1 MNIEHLNWMMVEKY
15 LRKDKRVILIIGAC
29 EQHGYLS
36 LLTDIRIPL
45 AIADAVSQKT
55 GVLVAPPLNF
65 GISTSFLSYPGTISF
80 RTTTLMDAV
89 EDIVRSLYGVGFCKF
104 MILNGHGGNMPVR
117 GRLHEM
123 MNTLDNLQ
131 AIFYSWWME
140 PNVERVMEKYGVPG
154 YHGGW
159 MESFKFTRVI
169 DLPKGEKK
177 APHPT
182 RMLNAKENRKTYQ
195 DGVYGGRFQPNDKIL
210 DEIFEVA
217 VADIIELLKF
227 K

>member
-1 MNIEHLNWMMVEKY
+1 MNIEQMNWMMVEKY

-36 LLTDIRIPL
+36 LLTDIKIPL
-45 AIADAVSQKT
+45 AIAEAASQNT

-65 GISTSFLSYPGTISF
+65 GISTSFLTYPGTISF

-89 EDIVRSLYGVGFCKF
+89 EDIVRSLYGVGFRKF
-104 MILNGHGGNMPVR
+104 MVINGHGGNLPVR
-117 GRLHEM
+117 SRLHEM
-123 MNTLDNLQ
+123 MNVLDDLQ

-140 PNVERVMEKYGVPG
+140 PNVQKVMEKHGVPG
-154 YHGGW
+154 FHGGW
-159 MESFKFTRVI
+159 MESFNFTRVV

-177 APHPT
+177 APKPT

-195 DGVYGGRFQPNDKIL
+195 DGVYGGRFQPDDKIL
-210 DEIFEVA
+210 DEIFRIA
-217 VADIIELLKF
+217 VADIFELLKF